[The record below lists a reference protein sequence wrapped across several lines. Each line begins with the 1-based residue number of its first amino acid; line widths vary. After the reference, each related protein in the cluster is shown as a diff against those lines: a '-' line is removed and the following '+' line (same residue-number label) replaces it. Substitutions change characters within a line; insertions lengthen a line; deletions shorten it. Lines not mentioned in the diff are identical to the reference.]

1 MRLKLEDASS
11 PRLEIDL
18 GSDETGE
25 RRRLVCLTDLRG
37 VGGVL
42 EKSSGPVHLRPLEAE
57 AAMLASLEWPLGARG
72 GRLSLSSPAE
82 VSELRCEVDA
92 GPLTGLAQLAR
103 LDAAALAIDLPGRVR
118 IALDAEATQLEV
130 AHSPESVGHA
140 AADRLELG
148 NVQTSVGGMLV
159 RVSGA
164 AFDQARVDWGG
175 SGGSAAG
182 GGVLMGAGAGRL
194 EGVSLSGHGLT
205 IEIDLAEF
213 PEGIITSGRQ
223 LVIPRLVVPEARVA
237 AEDLVALLS
246 RNKPEAEAGAA
257 ADAGA
262 LPPARDPG
270 GEPVPPDAKAGA
282 EAEADAEAPPPPGSR
297 FSYAFLDRISGRL
310 DVDLTMEIAVPVIGK
325 REATH
330 HFRVPIAE
338 GGIINYRE
346 LERDLAGVEDAF
358 INLEVRNKSLVLE
371 RAIPLIPW
379 LEKPLVVWDLDPDQ
393 LELAKKRLVHLRTI
407 PRLRLASPRSPS
419 EAGRGEKSSVA
430 VRRLHFHHLDVSL
443 ALAPPPE
450 GQPDSI
456 GRAHLGELRVG
467 GQIEF
472 EPQRRGSPTSLTV
485 AAAAAA
491 AGPLELN
498 PGGVQ
503 VSVESV
509 EVGALVGGSIEM
521 VGFRPR
527 AADLSLKDVV
537 LRNLRIALMAM
548 TCLVLVA
555 LAAAC
560 GDPPPF
566 DAGPLPDRR
575 MIIDAGPPG
584 DARPGVTC
592 RNMLCDN
599 DQYCCIDYDEET
611 RTQIAYC
618 PGDGTSTSA
627 CDVWYDCDGPEDC
640 PGRACCADLTIECA
654 PDGQPD
660 CGSYRTVCHAD
671 SDCSGGLSCCPTPT
685 GFVRECLPGC

>member
-18 GSDETGE
+18 GSDDTGE
-25 RRRLVCLTDLRG
+25 RRRLICLTDLAG

-42 EKSSGPVHLRPLEAE
+42 EKSGGPVHLRPLEAR
-57 AAMLASLEWPLGARG
+57 AAMLASLEWPLGAHG
-72 GRLSLSSPAE
+72 GQISLSSPAE
-82 VSELRCEVDA
+82 VSQLYCEVFA
-92 GPLTGLAQLAR
+92 GPLSGQANLAH
-103 LDAAALAIDLPGRVR
+103 LDAAALAVELPGRVR

-140 AADRLELG
+140 GADRLELG
-148 NVQTSVGGMLV
+148 NVQTAVAGLLV

-164 AFDQARVDWGG
+164 AFDQARVNWGG
-175 SGGSAAG
+175 SGGGAGPAGGRGVLVGAAG
-182 GGVLMGAGAGRL
+182 GRL

-205 IEIDLAEF
+205 IEIDLAEL
-213 PEGIITSGRQ
+213 PEGLITSGRQ
-223 LVIPRLVVPEARVA
+223 LVIPQLVVPEARVA
-237 AEDLVALLS
+237 VDDLVALLG
-246 RNKPEAEAGAA
+246 RNKTA
-257 ADAGA
+257 ADEA
-262 LPPARDPG
+262 PAPEGPG
-270 GEPVPPDAKAGA
+270 ETPEPPDPDQPA
-282 EAEADAEAPPPPGSR
+282 APAPAPAPG

-310 DVDLTMEIAVPVIGK
+310 DVDLTMEISVPVIGK

-330 HFRVPIAE
+330 HFRVPVAE

-358 INLEVRNKSLVLE
+358 INLEVRGKSLVLE

-419 EAGRGEKSSVA
+419 EPGRNEKSSVA
-430 VRRLHFHHLDVSL
+430 VRRLHFHHLDVAL
-443 ALAPPPE
+443 ALAPPPDD
-450 GQPDSI
+450 QPDSI

-467 GQIEF
+467 GQLEF
-472 EPQRRGSPTSLTV
+472 EPQRRGAPTSLTV
-485 AAAAAA
+485 AASAAG
-491 AGPLELN
+491 AGPLELH
-498 PGGVQ
+498 PRGTQ

-509 EVGALVGGSIEM
+509 EVGALVGGTIEM

-527 AADLSLKDVV
+527 AADLVLKDVV

-548 TCLVLVA
+548 TCLVLMA

-566 DAGPLPDRR
+566 DAGPRPDRR
-575 MIIDAGPPG
+575 IIDAGPPG
-584 DARPGVTC
+584 DARVGVAC
-592 RNMLCDN
+592 KNMLCQG
-599 DQYCCIDYDEET
+599 DQYCCIDYDPDT
-611 RTQIAYC
+611 RTQLAYC
-618 PGDGTSTSA
+618 PPDGTPTSG
-627 CDVWYDCDGPEDC
+627 CDTWYDCDGPEDC
-640 PGRACCADLTIECA
+640 PRSACCADLTIECA
-654 PDGQPD
+654 PAGQPD
-660 CGSYRTVCHAD
+660 CGSYRTVCHTD

-685 GFVRECLPGC
+685 GLVMECLPGC